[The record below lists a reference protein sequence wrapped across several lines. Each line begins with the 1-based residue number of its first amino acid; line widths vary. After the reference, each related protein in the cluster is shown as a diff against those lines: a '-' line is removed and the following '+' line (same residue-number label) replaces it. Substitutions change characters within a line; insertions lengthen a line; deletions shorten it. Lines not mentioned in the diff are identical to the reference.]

1 VPRILIIAP
10 SPAAF
15 IELDRELL
23 ASRYEVEK
31 LYSPR
36 PQLNLL
42 ALWRAVRRADV
53 VLGWWAHVHTVL
65 PFALAALTRT
75 PTVLIVGG
83 FDTANLPEIGYGNQ
97 RRGVKE
103 LWRRVISRFVMR
115 RATVLATNSNYSVG
129 ELERNAGI
137 PPSRVTVIHHGV
149 PDPFERDPEPSPER
163 LAVTI
168 GLVTAA
174 NLERKGLRPFVRA
187 AAELPDVRFTVIG
200 PWVDGADDEL
210 RELAGPNVE
219 LTGFLSRQELDG
231 RLRAAAA
238 YVQASQH
245 EGFGM
250 SVAEAML
257 AGAIPVVTRAGALP
271 EVVGDAG
278 VVVDDVTPAALAS
291 GVRVAL
297 AAGFEQRL
305 AARRRVLSEFPVERR
320 REGLFDLVERALA
333 TRGPRSGS

>member
-1 VPRILIIAP
+1 MPRILLVAP
-10 SPAAF
+10 SPATF

-23 ASRYEVEK
+23 SERYEVEK
-31 LYSPR
+31 LYGRRPR
-36 PQLNLL
+36 LHLL

-53 VLGWWAHVHTVL
+53 VFGWWAHVHTVL

-97 RRGVKE
+97 RRGLKH

-115 RATVLATNSNYSVG
+115 RAWVLATNSNYSVG

-137 PPSRVTVIHHGV
+137 PPSRVTVVHHGV
-149 PDPFERDPEPSPER
+149 PDPFGRDPEPSPDR
-163 LAVTI
+163 SAVTV
-168 GLVTAA
+168 GLVAPG
-174 NLERKGLRPFVRA
+174 NLERKGLRPFVGA

-200 PWVDGADDEL
+200 PWVDGADEEL
-210 RELAGPNVE
+210 REVAGPNVE
-219 LTGFLSRQELDG
+219 LTNFLSREELDE
-231 RLRAAAA
+231 RLRRAAA

-245 EGFGM
+245 EGFGV

-278 VVVDDVTPAALAS
+278 VVVDSASPAVLAD
-291 GVRVAL
+291 GVR
-297 AAGFEQRL
+297 AAMEAGPEARL
-305 AARRRVLSEFPVERR
+305 AARERVLSAFPVSGRR
-320 REGLFDLVERALA
+320 AGLEALVSRALA
-333 TRGPRSGS
+333 MR